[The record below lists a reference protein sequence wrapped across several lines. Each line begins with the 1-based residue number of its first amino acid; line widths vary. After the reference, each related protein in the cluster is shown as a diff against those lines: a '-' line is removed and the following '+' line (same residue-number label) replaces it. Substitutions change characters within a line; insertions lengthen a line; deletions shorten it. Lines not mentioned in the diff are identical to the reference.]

1 MFFFLILSLNL
12 NQLAS
17 KTIFYESFTVMAF
30 YCILTLDET
39 IGVKNEFL
47 SIAADLNIA
56 SV

>member
-30 YCILTLDET
+30 YCILMLDET
-39 IGVKNEFL
+39 
-47 SIAADLNIA
+47 IAADLNIA